1 MKKHDEHLNT
11 NNISLSP
18 RSDKSAR
25 TNEAVGRSCSSEQ
38 GTCAGA
44 FLKVVVVSEPEWK
57 LTLRYPKER
66 LMCNG
71 AWYSHWFGAAR
82 PLSSRCG
89 CLCSTAGA
97 AMQVMCASAACLC
110 ASVHTRR
117 LPSILAEKLG
127 QVASTAAGSSRNSF
141 REVKVFVGVW
151 LQTRDRNF
159 WFPPRWREHSLN
171 REASASSL
179 QWGTNRTAHT
189 AHVYVCG
196 YLLAARCSPL
206 QAIPHS
212 YLRPCCGSG
221 CVLFLG
227 AE

>member
-1 MKKHDEHLNT
+1 MTNT
-11 NNISLSP
+11 QQHSQI
-18 RSDKSAR
+18 RQEC
-25 TNEAVGRSCSSEQ
+25 TNERSGRAILFIRTGHMRRRFPQ
-38 GTCAGA
+38 GCCCQRARMEA
-44 FLKVVVVSEPEWK
+44 HASIPL
-57 LTLRYPKER
+57 KER
-66 LMCNG
+66 LMYSG
-71 AWYSHWFGAAR
+71 PWYSHWFGAAR